1 MDKPAVTDRAAR
13 DKIIRART
21 NLLVSNG
28 FFGFLAM
35 QLKIVEANEANGL
48 AKQITT
54 MAVDGFSM
62 FYSPEYVHRLSDV
75 ECEAVVAHEVE
86 HCCLQHFSRRGH
98 RHAKIW
104 NIAGDFVINDD
115 LTNAGFQLPG
125 TPITLDMIIANDPKN
140 KDVRG
145 HLYDPKLKNMNTE
158 TIYDMIPFT
167 EVIMVGGGDSDD
179 PGGMGGVMDAPGGGG
194 KKSEAE
200 TNWETSV
207 RVAVQVAAGNN
218 AGQIPG
224 SLKKLIDYLNKPK
237 VSWRELTRRFIDQSL
252 TKDVSW
258 SRLSRRSVSIG
269 ALLPGVISDRLQHL
283 VFFVDIS
290 GSISFELCRQM
301 VSECAGALDEG
312 TADMISIVYAD
323 TDVHHVDTYYK
334 GDIVVAGQYRGGGT
348 AFSNS
353 FKWLRDNA
361 PDASCVI
368 YLTDL
373 EVNDYGE
380 DPNIPV
386 LWAVYQPDHRYDHVA
401 QGVPFGQTIH
411 ISNSFG

>member
-1 MDKPAVTDRAAR
+1 MINAITDRAAR
-13 DKIIRART
+13 DKVIRART

-35 QLKIVEANEANGL
+35 HLKLIEANEGNGL
-48 AKQITT
+48 GKEITT
-54 MAVDGFSM
+54 MAVDGFCM
-62 FYSPEYVHRLSDV
+62 YYSPEFVHKLSDV

-86 HCCLQHFSRRGH
+86 HCCLQHFSRRGS
-98 RHAKIW
+98 RNPKIW

-115 LTNAGFQLPG
+115 LITAGFQLPG
-125 TPITLDMIIANDPKN
+125 TPISLDMIGNPKY
-140 KDVRG
+140 KGVKG
-145 HLYDPKLKNMNTE
+145 YLYDPKLKNMNTE
-158 TIYDMIPFT
+158 TIYDLIPFV
-167 EVIMVGGGDSDD
+167 EVTINEGTGDGD
-179 PGGMGGVMDAPGGGG
+179 PGGMGGVRDAPSNA
-194 KKSEAE
+194 KKSEADQ
-200 TNWETSV
+200 NWETSV

-258 SRLSRRSVSIG
+258 SRLSRRSVSVG

-312 TADMISIVYAD
+312 TADMITIVYAD

-334 GDIVVAGQYRGGGT
+334 GDMVVAGQYRGGGT

-353 FKWLRDNA
+353 FKWLADNA

-373 EVNDYGE
+373 EVSDFGV
-380 DPNIPV
+380 DPGIPV
-386 LWAVYQPDHRYDHVA
+386 MWAVYSPDHHYDQLA
-401 QGVPFGQTIH
+401 QRVPFGQCIH
-411 ISNSFG
+411 ISNTYG